1 MVEIEDIRL
10 KRPFED
16 NTFIIIEG
24 KSVEGLPGLCAQLFL
39 PPDRYEYLGTISV
52 PGKELTIKELESFVE
67 EVEKLAKKAIE
78 KHRLELFLG
87 TKGYK
92 RF

>member
-1 MVEIEDIRL
+1 MVEIEDIRM

-24 KSVEGLPGLCAQLFL
+24 KSIEERPCLYAQLFL
-39 PPDRYEYLGTISV
+39 PPDRYEYLGIISM
-52 PGKELTIKELESFVE
+52 PGKELTTKELENFVE
-67 EVEKLAKKAIE
+67 EIEKLAKKTIE

-87 TKGYK
+87 MKGYK